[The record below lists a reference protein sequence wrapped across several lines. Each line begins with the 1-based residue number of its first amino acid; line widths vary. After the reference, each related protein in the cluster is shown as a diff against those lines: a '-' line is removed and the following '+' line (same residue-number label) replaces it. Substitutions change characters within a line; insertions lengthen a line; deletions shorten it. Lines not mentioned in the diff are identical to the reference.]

1 MSATCRRV
9 SRRRRDRGV
18 ALIAALLVVALAVVL
33 IAALLDRGE
42 AVRARSRNTLRAEQ
56 GWQLMRGLEGWAA
69 AALRQDWEQSATV
82 DSREDVWAQ
91 PLPPLELPEAKI
103 EGRLI
108 ELGGCFNLNAL
119 RPAGQEDARVVAR
132 FERLL
137 RVLKLE
143 PTIAAQVRD
152 WIDPDADPNSG
163 GAEDLALQLRR
174 PPYRAA
180 NRPFAHVSEL
190 RLLPAVSARAY
201 AVLRPHV
208 CALPADAPLNLNTAS
223 VELWMSLADDIGQ
236 TQAQRLARD
245 GRARYRDLE
254 AVQREFEALGLAP
267 LPPDASL
274 GVGSSWFVLEAQ
286 IRSDGIP
293 FAYWSLLQREPDGI
307 RVTARSRGR
316 F

>member
-1 MSATCRRV
+1 MSATRRRAG
-9 SRRRRDRGV
+9 RRRRDRGV

-152 WIDPDADPNSG
+152 WIDPDADPHSG

-208 CALPADAPLNLNTAS
+208 CALPPDAPLNLNTAS

-236 TQAQRLARD
+236 SQAQRLWRD
-245 GRARYRDLE
+245 GRAHYRDME
-254 AVQREFEALGLAP
+254 AVQREFEALGLAA
-267 LPPDASL
+267 LPPDPSL

-286 IRSDGIP
+286 IRSDGVP

-307 RVTARSRGR
+307 RVVARSRGR